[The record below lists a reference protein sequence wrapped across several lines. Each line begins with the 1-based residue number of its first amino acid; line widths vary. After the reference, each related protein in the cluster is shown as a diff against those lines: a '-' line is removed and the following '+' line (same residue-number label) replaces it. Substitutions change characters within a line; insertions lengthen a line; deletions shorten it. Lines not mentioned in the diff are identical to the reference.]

1 MPSKISVPH
10 RRIID
15 DQSWSYQLVYLDK
28 QLWNSDA
35 NMYHT
40 RYRGVSD
47 CLSLIEIHQVAYYQK
62 PESYTGRSQRWPG
75 DQVPCMVCTAG
86 TRCPRRRMTQWSRG
100 RTCALRRD
108 TYRMAYDCID
118 IQVFVGGREQWRPN
132 NVPFVPVALKC
143 NFKVVW
149 TGKKSLGPLWKSVDP
164 FNFAVGPCI
173 SSPAIIL
180 TKFTF
185 ISCVFPTRHLFRI
198 FFYILKTNRMT
209 PFCNLFM
216 ERSLWLAM
224 HCWTYTLQR
233 VPC

>member
-1 MPSKISVPH
+1 MKLSTCISRQTAV
-10 RRIID
+10 
-15 DQSWSYQLVYLDK
+15 K
-28 QLWNSDA
+28 LWRK
-35 NMYHT
+35 H
-40 RYRGVSD
+40 VSHALPRSVD

-62 PESYTGRSQRWPG
+62 PESCTGRSQRWPG

-149 TGKKSLGPLWKSVDP
+149 TGKKSLGPLWKYVDP
-164 FNFAVGPCI
+164 FNFAVGPAFLLRLLSWPNSHSLVA
-173 SSPAIIL
+173 SSLQDIY
-180 TKFTF
+180 FGF
-185 ISCVFPTRHLFRI
+185 

-224 HCWTYTLQR
+224 HCWMYTLQR